1 VATAENLGRPERGGI
16 TMALKEPLMV
26 KTAMGSDELTLE
38 AKIGESLLITE
49 VNIDNGG
56 DVEFAKLSIDRTT
69 IAHLSMW
76 DVNQNQFWFAREGA
90 KSPNLLTYLREKGV
104 FSGYPVQ
111 EGQTFKLD
119 ITGSNNNN
127 SRVTY
132 EVYDAGDIKSEMQN
146 APGSKEYLHFNYGTN
161 SEEIAIDGDG
171 NFDKCLLPAEFP
183 DFPFGAVVPSNTQ
196 IEILGVLI
204 GTHRKGVYFGDKCRY
219 LKFSKGR
226 KVLFDEDRTG
236 FYCAHG
242 MNNFPFHAEMY
253 EKVANLFPEPLVF
266 GPGDELII
274 NLSVGGVALAA
285 DGGLICLIEK
295 VTSVGG

>member
-1 VATAENLGRPERGGI
+1 
-16 TMALKEPLMV
+16 MALKEPLMV

-38 AKIGESLLITE
+38 ANIGEGLLIKE
-49 VNIDNGG
+49 VNIDNAA

-76 DVNQNQFWFAREGA
+76 DDKQNQFGFAREKTA
-90 KSPNLLTYLREKGV
+90 FPNLLSYLYEKGI
-104 FSGYPVQ
+104 FKGYPVK

-119 ITGSNNNN
+119 ITGSNSNN

-132 EVYDAGDIKSEMQN
+132 EVHDAGDIKSEMQN
-146 APGSKEYLHFNYGTN
+146 AVGGKEYLHFNYGTN
-161 SEEIAIDGDG
+161 SEEIAIDGNG
-171 NFDKCLLPAEFP
+171 NFDKCLNPAEFP

-196 IEILGVLI
+196 IDILGVLI

-242 MNNFPFHAEMY
+242 MNNYPFHAENY
-253 EKVANLFPEPLVF
+253 ERIVNLFPAPLVF

-285 DGGLICLIEK
+285 DGGLICLIQK
-295 VTSVGG
+295 VISLEG